1 MSYIAEPPPS
11 EELDTF
17 YDADRVS
24 LGYVAN
30 YTKVFAHRPRVYRA
44 WKELIGAVKATM
56 DPVRYEVA
64 TVAAARVLR
73 SSYCSLAHGSVL
85 AGQVGVETA
94 IKIANGESPDPL
106 LDAIGELAR
115 KVTAAPFEITEADL
129 KPLRDLGLS
138 DVDILD
144 VVLATAARSFFSS
157 VLEAMGAVPDSAYR
171 GLDES
176 LREVLTV
183 GRPIEQVGA

>member
-1 MSYIAEPPPS
+1 MSYLAEPPPS
-11 EELDTF
+11 DEVETF
-17 YDADRVS
+17 YDADRTS

-30 YTKVFAHRPRVYRA
+30 YSKVFAHRPRVYRA
-44 WKELIGAVKATM
+44 WKELNAAVKATM

-64 TVAAARVLR
+64 TVAAARELR

-85 AGQVGVETA
+85 ARQVGVETA
-94 IKIANGESPDPL
+94 IRIASGESPDPL

-129 KPLRDLGLS
+129 EPLRELGLS

-144 VVLATAARSFFSS
+144 VVLAAAARCFFSS

-171 GLDES
+171 GMDSS

-183 GRPIEQVGA
+183 GRPIEQVGV